1 MIKQTKKFWFLY
13 ISFTIILSISLYKI
27 TVKQINYKEIETQEL
42 NIRKLVSL
50 VEISNNENTE
60 IINPPDEPQIE
71 PDENS
76 NSNIKAN
83 DYWDYINTPLISVDF
98 NSLINKNNDTVAW
111 VKLNGTNINYP
122 VVQTTDNNY
131 YLHHAFDNSYNEA
144 GWVYMDYRNNPEDFN
159 QNTIIYGHGMN
170 NNTIFGSL
178 RYVVDSWW
186 YENPDNHILKISTK
200 YENTLWQVF
209 SVYTIPEESYYL
221 QTDFDDDEKFTE
233 FLGNLSSRSFYNF
246 GVQLNQNDKIV
257 TLSSCYNNQLRVV
270 LHAKLIKKE
279 AR

>member
-76 NSNIKAN
+76 NSNIEAN

-186 YENPDNHILKISTK
+186 YENPDNHILKISTN

>member
-13 ISFTIILSISLYKI
+13 MSFTIILSISLYKI

-76 NSNIKAN
+76 NSNIEAN

>member
-76 NSNIKAN
+76 NSNIEAN

-98 NSLINKNNDTVAW
+98 NSLINKNKDTVAW

>member
-1 MIKQTKKFWFLY
+1 MVFIY

-76 NSNIKAN
+76 NSNIEAN

>member
-76 NSNIKAN
+76 NSNIEAN

-98 NSLINKNNDTVAW
+98 NSLINKNKDTVAW

-221 QTDFDDDEKFTE
+221 QTNFDDDEKFTE

>member
-76 NSNIKAN
+76 NSNIEAN

-111 VKLNGTNINYP
+111 VK
-122 VVQTTDNNY
+122 
-131 YLHHAFDNSYNEA
+131 
-144 GWVYMDYRNNPEDFN
+144 
-159 QNTIIYGHGMN
+159 
-170 NNTIFGSL
+170 
-178 RYVVDSWW
+178 
-186 YENPDNHILKISTK
+186 
-200 YENTLWQVF
+200 
-209 SVYTIPEESYYL
+209 
-221 QTDFDDDEKFTE
+221 
-233 FLGNLSSRSFYNF
+233 
-246 GVQLNQNDKIV
+246 
-257 TLSSCYNNQLRVV
+257 
-270 LHAKLIKKE
+270 
-279 AR
+279 

>member
-76 NSNIKAN
+76 NSNIEAN

-122 VVQTTDNNY
+122 IVQTTDNNY

>member
-76 NSNIKAN
+76 NSNIEAN

-221 QTDFDDDEKFTE
+221 QTDFDDDEEFTE

>member
-76 NSNIKAN
+76 NSNIEAN

>member
-1 MIKQTKKFWFLY
+1 MIKQTKKFWLLY

-76 NSNIKAN
+76 NSNIEAN

>member
-76 NSNIKAN
+76 NSNIEAN

-98 NSLINKNNDTVAW
+98 NSLINKNKDTVAW

-186 YENPDNHILKISTK
+186 YENPDNHILKISTN

>member
-76 NSNIKAN
+76 NSNIEAN

-178 RYVVDSWW
+178 KYVVDSWW

>member
-50 VEISNNENTE
+50 VEISNNENTK

-76 NSNIKAN
+76 NSNIEAN

>member
-76 NSNIKAN
+76 NSNIEAN

-159 QNTIIYGHGMN
+159 KNTIIYGHGMN

>member
-50 VEISNNENTE
+50 VEINNNENTE

-76 NSNIKAN
+76 NSNIEAN

-98 NSLINKNNDTVAW
+98 NSLINKNKDTVAW

-221 QTDFDDDEKFTE
+221 QTDFDDYEKFTE